1 MSFHP
6 LHAMQAGLLWALCV
20 GAGAQQPPAAPAS
33 APAAAPPAERSAF
46 EGYRAYAEPPAT
58 GWRQANDTV
67 GRIGGWRAYARE
79 AQAAQPESAPAHDH
93 HHDHGG
99 AR

>member
-1 MSFHP
+1 MPFHP
-6 LHAMQAGLLWALCV
+6 SRAAHAGLLLWALCA
-20 GAGAQQPPAAPAS
+20 GAGAQQQPAAPAS
-33 APAAAPPAERSAF
+33 APPAARSAF
-46 EGYRAYAEPPAT
+46 EGYRAYAEPPAID
-58 GWRQANDTV
+58 WRQANDTV